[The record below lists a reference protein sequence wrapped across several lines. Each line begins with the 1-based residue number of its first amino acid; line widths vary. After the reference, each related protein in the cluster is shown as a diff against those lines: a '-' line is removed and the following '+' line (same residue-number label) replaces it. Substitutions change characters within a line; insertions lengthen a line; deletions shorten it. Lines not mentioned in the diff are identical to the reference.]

1 MSFHFYVF
9 ICSIATSHAKIEWD
23 TSMGACAQ
31 ARLVHSIFIP
41 CIPPYRTHSQ
51 SGRRPSGRYR
61 SPSVNFL
68 NPWIKYFSSKRARLQ
83 ATSMSPTACRKHRV
97 CSTLTFYHR
106 LRKYQHSPTDICL
119 RAFCLYSKRQFLRK
133 KYKNIRFC
141 YVKSLYFRCTSK
153 IKKFR
158 TKNPDFGTFLYG
170 IRCFGAFYT
179 KLTCYLFS
187 FSFSSGWKSAKVER
201 FVSFPNIQV

>member
-1 MSFHFYVF
+1 MNPGYSTLSTLRV
-9 ICSIATSHAKIEWD
+9 SIATSHAKIEWN

-41 CIPPYRTHSQ
+41 CVPPYRTHSQ

-83 ATSMSPTACRKHRV
+83 ATFMSPTACRKHRV

-106 LRKYQHSPTDICL
+106 LRKYQHSPRDICL
-119 RAFCLYSKRQFLRK
+119 RAFCHFGSSACIQNANFYE
-133 KYKNIRFC
+133 KN
-141 YVKSLYFRCTSK
+141 
-153 IKKFR
+153 
-158 TKNPDFGTFLYG
+158 TKT
-170 IRCFGAFYT
+170 
-179 KLTCYLFS
+179 
-187 FSFSSGWKSAKVER
+187 
-201 FVSFPNIQV
+201 

>member
-41 CIPPYRTHSQ
+41 CVPPYRTHSQ
-51 SGRRPSGRYR
+51 SGRRPSDRYR

-97 CSTLTFYHR
+97 CSTLFFNTFQENVNT
-106 LRKYQHSPTDICL
+106 LRQTSSPWHP
-119 RAFCLYSKRQFLRK
+119 S
-133 KYKNIRFC
+133 
-141 YVKSLYFRCTSK
+141 TSSVH
-153 IKKFR
+153 
-158 TKNPDFGTFLYG
+158 DFT
-170 IRCFGAFYT
+170 R
-179 KLTCYLFS
+179 
-187 FSFSSGWKSAKVER
+187 
-201 FVSFPNIQV
+201 

>member
-9 ICSIATSHAKIEWD
+9 ICSIATSHAKIEWN

-41 CIPPYRTHSQ
+41 CVPPYRTHSQ

-61 SPSVNFL
+61 
-68 NPWIKYFSSKRARLQ
+68 
-83 ATSMSPTACRKHRV
+83 
-97 CSTLTFYHR
+97 
-106 LRKYQHSPTDICL
+106 SPTDICL

-141 YVKSLYFRCTSK
+141 YVKSLYFRYTSK

-179 KLTCYLFS
+179 KLSIYRNFPAQY
-187 FSFSSGWKSAKVER
+187 SSYYNVITITLHDFGR
-201 FVSFPNIQV
+201 VSL

>member
-1 MSFHFYVF
+1 MEHL
-9 ICSIATSHAKIEWD
+9 
-23 TSMGACAQ
+23 ACAQ

-41 CIPPYRTHSQ
+41 CVPPYRTHSQ

-133 KYKNIRFC
+133 KYKNIGFC
-141 YVKSLYFRCTSK
+141 YVKSLYFRYTSK

-179 KLTCYLFS
+179 KLSIYRNFPAQY
-187 FSFSSGWKSAKVER
+187 SSYYNVITITLHDFGR
-201 FVSFPNIQV
+201 VSL

>member
-1 MSFHFYVF
+1 
-9 ICSIATSHAKIEWD
+9 
-23 TSMGACAQ
+23 MGACAQ
-31 ARLVHSIFIP
+31 ARQTLFS
-41 CIPPYRTHSQ
+41 R
-51 SGRRPSGRYR
+51 SGVRAAEGPQADIGLEPSGRYR

-68 NPWIKYFSSKRARLQ
+68 NPWIKYFSSERARLQ

-141 YVKSLYFRCTSK
+141 YVKSLYFRYIHGPPPK
-153 IKKFR
+153 
-158 TKNPDFGTFLYG
+158 
-170 IRCFGAFYT
+170 
-179 KLTCYLFS
+179 
-187 FSFSSGWKSAKVER
+187 
-201 FVSFPNIQV
+201 

>member
-1 MSFHFYVF
+1 MEHF
-9 ICSIATSHAKIEWD
+9 D
-23 TSMGACAQ
+23 G
-31 ARLVHSIFIP
+31 
-41 CIPPYRTHSQ
+41 
-51 SGRRPSGRYR
+51 
-61 SPSVNFL
+61 
-68 NPWIKYFSSKRARLQ
+68 
-83 ATSMSPTACRKHRV
+83 
-97 CSTLTFYHR
+97 
-106 LRKYQHSPTDICL
+106 CL
-119 RAFCLYSKRQFLRK
+119 RTSGAGSLYFYTVRHALSDALPERQKALRQISVSDRHLPEGFLSLREFCLYSKRQFLRK

-141 YVKSLYFRCTSK
+141 YVKSLYFRYTSK

>member
-1 MSFHFYVF
+1 MEHL
-9 ICSIATSHAKIEWD
+9 
-23 TSMGACAQ
+23 ACAQ

-41 CIPPYRTHSQ
+41 CVPPYRTHSQ

-119 RAFCLYSKRQFLRK
+119 RYVYKRQLMDDKPVDPSKLRMTAVQCPNCGAS
-133 KYKNIRFC
+133 YQAAAG
-141 YVKSLYFRCTSK
+141 YTGRCPYCGSYH
-153 IKKFR
+153 
-158 TKNPDFGTFLYG
+158 N
-170 IRCFGAFYT
+170 
-179 KLTCYLFS
+179 
-187 FSFSSGWKSAKVER
+187 VE
-201 FVSFPNIQV
+201 

>member
-1 MSFHFYVF
+1 MCASEAGSLYFYTV
-9 ICSIATSHAKIEWD
+9 
-23 TSMGACAQ
+23 
-31 ARLVHSIFIP
+31 
-41 CIPPYRTHSQ
+41 
-51 SGRRPSGRYR
+51 RPALSDALPERQKALR
-61 SPSVNFL
+61 QISVSDRHLPEGFL
-68 NPWIKYFSSKRARLQ
+68 P
-83 ATSMSPTACRKHRV
+83 
-97 CSTLTFYHR
+97 
-106 LRKYQHSPTDICL
+106 L

-141 YVKSLYFRCTSK
+141 YVKSLYFRYTSK